1 MTMSIKLLM
10 SSNCLY
16 KFYFLYKLIKNKTK
30 QNKQKKKEGSEG
42 RACDSFTLAPF
53 NIHLPL

>member
-30 QNKQKKKEGSEG
+30 QNKQKKKEGS
-42 RACDSFTLAPF
+42 
-53 NIHLPL
+53 